1 MGNKNSLKLKKIKN
15 NKIQLKKNSIFLYD
29 VSNLELTEIIKLVER
44 NGQVSV
50 IKSGDVVNIYLVVS
64 NENSSLK
71 EYEVD
76 FYDYI
81 KKLESVIGH
90 VENIKNEREILTN
103 IYNSIS
109 YQDDKVINNNNE
121 IIKSIKLL
129 VNIESINEIIKNQ
142 NKSILTF
149 HISRIGSDEFYKNLE
164 NTELNL
170 DSICKTD
177 EDIIIYN
184 SILNCIGEDINLN
197 NFSYSSL
204 KYAKQDIILNL
215 LPLNESKYS
224 KNLFKIDEEKKK
236 DIR

>member
-1 MGNKNSLKLKKIKN
+1 MGNKNSLKLKKVKN

-29 VSNLELTEIIKLVER
+29 VSNLELTEIIELIET

-50 IKSGDVVNIYLVVS
+50 IKNVNLVNIYLVVS
-64 NENSSLK
+64 NENSGLK

-90 VENIKNEREILTN
+90 VENIKNEKDILTN

-109 YQDDKVINNNNE
+109 YQDDKVINKNNE

-170 DSICKTD
+170 DSIHKTD

-184 SILNCIGEDINLN
+184 AILSCVDEKIDLN
-197 NFSYSSL
+197 NPSKSSL

-215 LPLNESKYS
+215 LPLNKSKFS
-224 KNLFKIDEEKKK
+224 KNQFVEHKTDNQ
-236 DIR
+236 